1 MNWSSANERWTAYY
15 VASGG
20 LFDPAGRQEELDR
33 LQAAMAAPGFWDD
46 QATARSVLKRSRLV
60 QGPLECYQV
69 AEQKFRDFRELL
81 HLVTA
86 EPSADDAALAEL
98 EAEAIQLEADL
109 RSQELSLILTGPHD
123 GEDALLT
130 LHAGAGGTDAQDWV
144 EMLLRLYLRW
154 AERHAFVTE
163 ILDSWPG
170 EEAGLKSVV
179 VAVRGDN
186 AYGYLRPERGVHRL
200 VRMSPFDASGRRH
213 TSFAAVEVAPDLEDD
228 GEIEIRPEDVK
239 IDTFRA
245 SGAGGQHVNKT
256 ESAVRL
262 THLPTGIVVSCQN
275 ERSQHSNRETAWRI
289 LRAKLVERQEQE
301 LQRQKDLVRGGQS
314 DIAWGSQ
321 IRSYV
326 LQPYTVARDHR
337 TRVEV
342 GNVQAVLDGD
352 IDPFIQAFLEAEATG
367 ALNPESPA

>member
-1 MNWSSANERWTAYY
+1 
-15 VASGG
+15 
-20 LFDPAGRQEELDR
+20 
-33 LQAAMAAPGFWDD
+33 MAAPTLWDD
-46 QATARSVLKRSRLV
+46 PTAARTLLKRARIL
-60 QGPLECYQV
+60 QEPLQRFAA
-69 AEQKFRDFRELL
+69 AEQRLSDLGELL
-81 HLVTA
+81 TLM
-86 EPSADDAALAEL
+86 ADEAGGDGADSPLRDLEREAAL
-98 EAEAIQLEADL
+98 LEADL
-109 RSQELSLILTGPHD
+109 REQELALILTGPHD
-123 GEDALLT
+123 GDDALLT

-154 AERHAFVTE
+154 AERHQFATE
-163 ILDSWPG
+163 ILDSLPG

-213 TSFAAVEVAPDLEDD
+213 TSFAAVEVSPDVPDD
-228 GEIEIRPEDVK
+228 SEIVIRPEDVK

-262 THLPTGIVVSCQN
+262 THLPTGLIVSCQN
-275 ERSQHSNRETAWRI
+275 ERSQHSNREIAWRL

-301 LQRQKDLVRGGQS
+301 LQRQKDAVRGSQS
-314 DIAWGSQ
+314 EIGWGSQ

-342 GNVQAVLDGD
+342 GNVQGVLDGD
-352 IDPFIQAFLEAEATG
+352 IDPFIQAYLEAEATG
-367 ALNPESPA
+367 GLNPETPE